1 MKIFKELHAQAAK
14 VRELQKD
21 YDRLREPDIFKRLTK
36 AEKGLDALIAAIGK
50 RELRIAGALA
60 NLVYSSHWM
69 DSYLDDIE
77 HLIPEAGKAAHKQM
91 KGIVRF
97 GLKKL
102 GE

>member
-14 VRELQKD
+14 VRALQKD
-21 YDRLREPDIFKRLTK
+21 YDKLREPDILKRLTK
-36 AEKGLDALIAAIGK
+36 AEKGLDAILAAIGK
-50 RELRIAGALA
+50 RELRIAGSLT
-60 NLVYSSHWM
+60 NLVYSSQAIQA
-69 DSYLDDIE
+69 YLAEIE
-77 HLIPEAGKAAHKQM
+77 HLIPEAYKENHKQI